1 MASNFLTGRDY
12 LKKKKF
18 REKKKL
24 ISVALG
30 FPDLA
35 FAVGAVPVFPIRMET
50 FEFSKYLMPLQSA
63 TSVLGWELTS
73 KFLDFARQFD
83 VLKIVDKILED
94 VITSINKKYNQMYE
108 LGVSNGVP
116 SELCYG
122 INALYGMHKSK
133 GKNLDANLTFAM
145 RCGSWNTFSESLKT
159 TVPSQIIIDVP
170 SKNSDNEDIAL
181 KEMVNNVKNGISE
194 LEKITGNFVSDNSLQ
209 KQFRIGNQVKR
220 FYKTILYEI
229 GDSNFYPCN
238 PATFA
243 EILALLTITF
253 QDYNSNSQRYLENL
267 SNLVKEM
274 RERIRKGIGMD
285 VSHMPKVLFAPMY
298 QGWEPAV
305 HEIIYELGGRIIY
318 ADWDMLGFLEEIP
331 ISQKSDPIEEY
342 ARFLLNA
349 STKGIGCDDE
359 NMTNSYLKAA
369 ENMNIDGLI
378 FNQVYGCP
386 SISKTYE
393 RLKEK
398 LKAEFNIPAISI
410 NFKKIGDNIEQV
422 RKPLIPFM
430 ERLKDTRNF

>member
-12 LKKKKF
+12 LRRKKI

-35 FAVGAVPVFPIRMET
+35 FAVGAVPVFPIRMEI
-50 FEFSKYLMPLQSA
+50 FEVSKYLMPLQSA
-63 TSVLGWELTS
+63 TSVLGWDLTS
-73 KFLDFARQFD
+73 KFLEFARQFD

-94 VITSINKKYNQMYE
+94 VITSINSKYNEMYE
-108 LGVSNGVP
+108 IGVSNGVP

-181 KEMVNNVKNGISE
+181 KEMINNVKNGISE
-194 LEKITGNFVSDNSLQ
+194 LERITGNFVSDNSLQ

-220 FYKTILYEI
+220 FYKTILHEI

-274 RERIRKGIGMD
+274 RERIRKGIGME
-285 VSHMPKVLFAPMY
+285 VSHMPKLLFAPMY
-298 QGWEPAV
+298 QGWEPEI
-305 HEIIYELGGRIIY
+305 HEIIYKLGGRVIY
-318 ADWDMLGFLEEIP
+318 ADWDVLGFLEEIP

-378 FNQVYGCP
+378 FNQVFGC
-386 SISKTYE
+386 SAISKTYE
-393 RLKEK
+393 KLKERLKTE
-398 LKAEFNIPAISI
+398 LGIPAIVI
-410 NFKKIGDNIEQV
+410 NFKKIGENIDQV
-422 RKPLIPFM
+422 KKSVEPFM
-430 ERLKDTRNF
+430 ERLKNIE

>member
-1 MASNFLTGRDY
+1 MASNFLTGREY
-12 LKKKKF
+12 LRRKKV

-50 FEFSKYLMPLQSA
+50 FEVSKYLMPLQSA
-63 TSVLGWELTS
+63 TSVLGWNLTS
-73 KFLDFARQFD
+73 KFLEFARQFD

-94 VITSINKKYNQMYE
+94 VITSIHNKYNQMYE
-108 LGVSNGVP
+108 IGVSNGVP

-145 RCGSWNTFSESLKT
+145 RCGRWNTFSESLKT
-159 TVPSQIIIDVP
+159 TVPSQIIIDIP
-170 SKNSDNEDIAL
+170 SKISDNEDKAL
-181 KEMVNNVKNGISE
+181 KQMVANIKGGISE
-194 LEKITGNFVSDNSLQ
+194 LENITGNFVSDNSLQ

-229 GDSNFYPCN
+229 SSSDFYPCN

-267 SNLVKEM
+267 SHLVKEM
-274 RERIRKGIGMD
+274 RERIRKGVGMD
-285 VSHMPKVLFAPMY
+285 VSHMPRLLFAPMY
-298 QGWEPAV
+298 QGWEPEI
-305 HEIIYELGGRIIY
+305 HEIIYKLGGRVIY
-318 ADWDMLGFLEEIP
+318 ADWDVLGFLEEIP

-398 LKAEFNIPAISI
+398 LKAEFNIPAIVI
-410 NFKKIGDNIEQV
+410 KFKKIGENVEEV
-422 RKPLIPFM
+422 KKSVEPFM
-430 ERLKDTRNF
+430 ERLKNIE